1 MSSRPITEDELHAFV
16 DEALDPARRIAVS
29 DYLLTHPEEARRI
42 EGYRAQREALR
53 AALAPIAEEPLPPE
67 LNLAR
72 MVEARRH
79 SPVVWRIA
87 AAAAVLLCIGGAG
100 GWSLHAATASGR
112 SGIPALARE
121 ATDSYEVYASDHI
134 RPVELRASDQPTLVQ
149 WASERVGRRVTVPD
163 LSASGYRFMGGR
175 VVATSHGP
183 AVLFMFDDDHG
194 VRLVLLSRPMALSQ
208 NAPMAPH
215 AHGSVRGFTW
225 ADNGV
230 GYSLVGPA
238 SPEVLHP
245 LADEVRRQV
254 STSL

>member
-16 DEALDPARRIAVS
+16 DDGLDPARRVAVS
-29 DYLLTHPEEARRI
+29 DYLLAHPEEAKRI
-42 EGYRAQREALR
+42 EGYRAQREVLR

-67 LNLAR
+67 LNLPR
-72 MVEARRH
+72 MIEGRRR
-79 SPVVWRIA
+79 STAVWRMA
-87 AAAAVLLCIGGAG
+87 AAAALLVCVGGAG
-100 GWSLHAATASGR
+100 GWSLHAVTEPGR
-112 SGIPALARE
+112 RGIPALARE
-121 ATDSYEVYASDHI
+121 ATDSYEVYASDRI
-134 RPVELRASDQPTLVQ
+134 RPVELRANDQPALVQ

-183 AVLFMFDDDHG
+183 AVLFMYDDDHG
-194 VRLVLLSRPMALSQ
+194 VRLVLLSRPMALSE

-215 AHGSVRGFTW
+215 SHGSVRGFTW

-238 SPEVLHP
+238 APEVLHP